1 MKYYSIRNIKN
12 KKTEKQTYNSKN
24 DLIQTIWV
32 MGQLSINAVFIHLF
46 NWKTIST
53 SWIYNINTTSIVLNF
68 QYQMERKKKGRAG
81 LSLSFSGE
89 NKALT

>member
-32 MGQLSINAVFIHLF
+32 MGQISINAVFIHLF

-53 SWIYNINTTSIVLNF
+53 SWIYNIKHDEHSFELSVSNG
-68 QYQMERKKKGRAG
+68 EKEKGEGGSKPFIFR
-81 LSLSFSGE
+81 
-89 NKALT
+89 